1 MKTRPEWSFTSIFL
15 GVTHESLGFFGLSN
29 EDVFFLQDHPT
40 DRTIMYYQ
48 YVGDPMWLSDVSM
61 SELLGG
67 SSQLVS
73 GL

>member
-29 EDVFFLQDHPT
+29 EDVDFFLQDHPT

-48 YVGDPMWLSDVSM
+48 YVGDPLWVSDVSM
-61 SELLGG
+61 SELQCGTP
-67 SSQLVS
+67 QL
-73 GL
+73 